1 MKKVYKVVLIIILGI
16 LAVVIYKYYN
26 IKNLNNITLPKKV
39 FSIDS
44 ASKTYRLNIYN
55 VDKTKDNAAVLV
67 ELEKKGSKKNIY
79 WQPNTSWAYIVWKSE
94 DILRELEKSGGNIN
108 KKNHEGQGVLEFAIR
123 GDMPEKKII
132 KILNEE
138 MKLGAD
144 ITKETKNAVLQ
155 PWKYRWKA
163 ARCNYKVFDWVDYKL
178 NNNIYKEL
186 TSDKKMFVDVARGA
200 KTKAT
205 KAEAKLT
212 DQDGN
217 SMLMVAAGYGNQK
230 LLKKL
235 LLQEPNLNHKNRF
248 GEDALLYAISKD
260 QIRTARQLLKVG
272 MDNQEALLKTAQT
285 GNIKM
290 AEQKQFMNMPK
301 RQG

>member
-1 MKKVYKVVLIIILGI
+1 
-16 LAVVIYKYYN
+16 
-26 IKNLNNITLPKKV
+26 
-39 FSIDS
+39 
-44 ASKTYRLNIYN
+44 
-55 VDKTKDNAAVLV
+55 
-67 ELEKKGSKKNIY
+67 
-79 WQPNTSWAYIVWKSE
+79 
-94 DILRELEKSGGNIN
+94 
-108 KKNHEGQGVLEFAIR
+108 
-123 GDMPEKKII
+123 MPEKKIL

-138 MKLGAD
+138 MKLGAS

-163 ARCNYKVFDWVDYKL
+163 ARCNYKVFNWVDHKL
-178 NNNIYKEL
+178 NNKVYKEL
-186 TSDKKMFVDVARGA
+186 TGDKKMFVDVARGV
-200 KTKAT
+200 KTNAT

-235 LLQEPNLNHKNRF
+235 LLQDPNLNHKNRF

-260 QIRTARQLLKVG
+260 QIKATKQLLKAG

-290 AEQKQFMNMPK
+290 AELVLKYIDLRSDWYIKQAVLEAINEGNEDYAYEMFLKMEDKDYKGGTETVYEYAKEAGVEKILKWYKNK
-301 RQG
+301 

>member
-1 MKKVYKVVLIIILGI
+1 M
-16 LAVVIYKYYN
+16 
-26 IKNLNNITLPKKV
+26 KKV
-39 FSIDS
+39 FSMDS

-94 DILRELEKSGGNIN
+94 DIVYINGTRVDLSKNKQYDERDQVGESFYGKEGNTLMMIASYTGNMDILRELEKSGGNIN

-123 GDMPEKKII
+123 GDTPEKKII

-163 ARCNYKVFDWVDYKL
+163 ARCNYKVFDWVDHKL
-178 NNNIYKEL
+178 NNKIYKEL
-186 TSDKKMFVDVARGA
+186 TSDKKMFVDAARGV
-200 KTKAT
+200 KIKAT

-260 QIRTARQLLKVG
+260 QIRPARQLLKAG
-272 MDNQEALLKTAQT
+272 MNNQEALLKTAQT
-285 GNIKM
+285 GNIK
-290 AEQKQFMNMPK
+290 K
-301 RQG
+301 